1 MKIKLSCKWAVVLT
15 AWNKVQL
22 KQSQFTYTSKT
33 GSQNYVCIWEK
44 QDLRLYYKNLNHRPR
59 FDVMILCKQRFSPF
73 HFSGSQLHYVKMG
86 PRVLSLDSNMWKTL
100 EVLGR
105 FFCVL
110 KYYYLYK
117 KSLKLPLANMKVL
130 LNIFQLGKNIFIEE
144 TLLESFKQ

>member
-1 MKIKLSCKWAVVLT
+1 MKIKLSCKSAVVLT

-59 FDVMILCKQRFSPF
+59 FDVEWYSANKDFSPF
-73 HFSGSQLHYVKMG
+73 NFSGSQLHYVKMG
-86 PRVLSLDSNMWKTL
+86 QRVLSLDNNMWKTL

-117 KSLKLPLANMKVL
+117 KSLKLPLTNMKSASEYFSAWKKYFYRR
-130 LNIFQLGKNIFIEE
+130 NTFRIF
-144 TLLESFKQ
+144 